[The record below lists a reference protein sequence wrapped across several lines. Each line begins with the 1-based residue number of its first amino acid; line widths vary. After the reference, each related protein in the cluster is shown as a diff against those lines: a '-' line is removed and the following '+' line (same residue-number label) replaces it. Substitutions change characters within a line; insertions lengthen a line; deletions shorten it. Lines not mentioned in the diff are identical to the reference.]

1 MSYSRSVDNLAK
13 ALAVLIVEEENYSYI
28 DKLGYA
34 PSKDLALY
42 YLREALRDLH
52 SLIRGGRFEKPYA
65 RKLLS
70 QINLDDAERAIENI
84 GKIAT
89 RRELREYLSMLA
101 SKALAISAK
110 ALLKEEKKEEGG

>member
-1 MSYSRSVDNLAK
+1 MSLSKPIDNLAK
-13 ALAVLIVEEENYSYI
+13 ALAVLVIEEENYSYI

-42 YLREALRDLH
+42 YIKEALRDLH

-65 RKLLS
+65 KALIS
-70 QINLDDAERAIENI
+70 QVSFEEAERAIEEI
-84 GKIAT
+84 GEIAT
-89 RRELREYLSMLA
+89 RKQLRETLSMIA

-110 ALLKEEKKEEGG
+110 ALVKEEKKEGG